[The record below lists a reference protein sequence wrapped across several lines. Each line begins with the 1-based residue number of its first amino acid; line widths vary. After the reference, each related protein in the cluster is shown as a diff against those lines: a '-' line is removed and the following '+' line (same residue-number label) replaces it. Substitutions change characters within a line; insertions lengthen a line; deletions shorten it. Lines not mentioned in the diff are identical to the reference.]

1 MATAGNGG
9 AGGNGGNGGG
19 ASLMTGAANVNVGSG
34 VFGGISNMNVST
46 GLYNAQVAGTNVA
59 AHSNV
64 SIGN

>member
-1 MATAGNGG
+1 
-9 AGGNGGNGGG
+9 
-19 ASLMTGAANVNVGSG
+19 MTGAANVNVGSG